1 MLFRLWFLILVLCPI
16 VFGLD
21 TKQIVDYAVK
31 QYSKLTKTVKTGTQ
45 YPSTGDPMSTTWH
58 MGGPVGW
65 TSGFYP
71 GILWHLYNYTKSE
84 EWKKLAIEATDGMV
98 HDQNLTS
105 THDIGFMIMCSYG
118 IGYEFTKNQSYLK
131 VIENAAHH
139 LATRFSR
146 ELYSI
151 YPNV

>member
-1 MLFRLWFLILVLCPI
+1 MLFRLWFLILILCPI

-31 QYSKLTKTVKTGTQ
+31 QYSKLTKTVKFGTQ
-45 YPSTGDPMSTTWH
+45 YPAEGDPMSTTW
-58 MGGPVGW
+58 GNNEAGSW
-65 TSGFYP
+65 TSGLFT
-71 GILWHLYNYTKSE
+71 GSLWHLYNYTKNE
-84 EWKKLAIEATDGMV
+84 EWKKLAIEATDGMI
-98 HDQNLTS
+98 HDQNLTI
-105 THDIGFMIMCSYG
+105 THDIGFMIMGSYG

-151 YPNV
+151 

>member
-1 MLFRLWFLILVLCPI
+1 MLFRLSFLTLILCPI

-31 QYSKLTKTVKTGTQ
+31 QYSKLTKTIKIGTQ
-45 YPSTGDPMSTTWH
+45 YPDEGDPMSAIWHTTGADNWPA
-58 MGGPVGW
+58 GLY
-65 TSGFYP
+65 SGS
-71 GILWHLYNYTKSE
+71 LWHLYNYTKSE
-84 EWKKLAIEATDGMV
+84 EWKTLAIEATDGMV
-98 HDQNLTS
+98 HDQNLTD
-105 THDIGFMIMCSYG
+105 THDIGFMIMGSYG

-139 LATRFSR
+139 LATRFNR

-151 YPNV
+151 